1 MKKLL
6 ILLLACLIVLPS
18 LAACGKQNRP
28 APGTASGETPG
39 SQSPAVTE
47 PETDEWGRV
56 IEPTDFDVSGLDFG
70 GEKLT
75 VLCAGNDETG
85 YWAMDPG
92 LYEKPSDALEMALYK
107 RNAQIE
113 QDLGLSLKVAYKP
126 AAGATSELN
135 KTVEND
141 AKSGLNQ
148 YDIVVN
154 YAAYGVVEYL
164 RGYYMDLLAAET
176 PHLQLGKPWYNQN
189 FIENTQAFGHL
200 YYIIGDYNLCA
211 YNRLMATYFNR
222 TLCTAHGLI
231 PDDSGDALYDL
242 VQEGKWTYSQLFT
255 YAKFYYD
262 LNGDGEKNGG
272 DVYGLLS
279 NAGCEGYDGFLYAFN
294 LDLTVTTDDG
304 THEWN
309 VQNNQKMTDA
319 MEKLISLWRQEG
331 IWMVGKTPGSGSTT
345 VDQYKMFAESH
356 ALFDIDVIYRY
367 AAQNKAFRAMKDKY
381 GLLPLPK
388 YDENQKNYGSGAQDS
403 YGMTSIL
410 KGSEKLNA
418 RRCAYLEYANYL
430 SYQNSRPYYFEKIMK
445 AQYLGTAK
453 ASQVFDLIL
462 DHADFDFGEQYSVAL
477 EGAKKLLWR
486 YVAKNEGTV
495 TGAWETNEKLLTK
508 KLQDLDAWF
517 LAQ

>member
-1 MKKLL
+1 MKKFL
-6 ILLLACLIVLPS
+6 ILLLACLTVFPL
-18 LAACGKQNRP
+18 LAACGKQTP
-28 APGTASGETPG
+28 PTAETTASG
-39 SQSPAVTE
+39 SQSPADTE

-56 IEPTDFDVSGLDFG
+56 IEPTDFDVSRLDFG

-113 QDLGLSLKVAYKP
+113 QDLGLSLKVAYQP
-126 AAGATSELN
+126 ANGATSKLN
-135 KTVEND
+135 KAVETD
-141 AKSGLNQ
+141 AKSGLNG

-154 YAAYGVVEYL
+154 YAAYGVVENL

-176 PHLQLGKPWYNQN
+176 PYLQLGKPWYNQN

-222 TLCTAHGLI
+222 TLCAAHELI

-242 VQEGKWTYSQLFT
+242 VREGKWTYSQLFE
-255 YAKFYYD
+255 YAKIFLD
-262 LNGDGEKNGG
+262 HNGNGEKDAG

-309 VQNNQKMTDA
+309 VSNNQRMTDA

-345 VDQYKMFAESH
+345 VDQYKMFADSH

-388 YDENQKNYGSGAQDS
+388 YDEKQENYGSGAQDS
-403 YGMTSIL
+403 YGMTSIM
-410 KGSEKLNA
+410 KGSAERNA

-453 ASQVFDLIL
+453 ASQVFDIIL

-477 EGAKKLLWR
+477 EYAKKLLWR
-486 YVAKNEGTV
+486 NVAKNEGTV
-495 TGAWETNEKLLTK
+495 TGAWEANGTLLTK